1 MVVAQHLAEA
11 LVSGSNHRQEIA
23 VRKLHAFRGAGRA
36 GRIHD
41 SGEVVGMG
49 VGDARL
55 QLLVGDRHAQSLQS
69 AQRVAVHHED
79 ALQAGASV
87 VDRIETVIA
96 FAVIGDGELHAGV
109 VDDALRLCRGIGVV
123 DRHVHRADRGE
134 REIQHA
140 PLEAGGGEQ
149 RHRVSLAD
157 ADRDEP
163 LRCGEH
169 QTVELAGGDA
179 RPRARAGLARR
190 DGGRIAGAGDAFGE
204 QRVQCLVVVHGDVAG
219 GGVFADD
226 GRNGSGADRPRGRCR
241 HTGCRFIRRLGGL
254 GRVRLILCLI
264 LWHRGFPLQM
274 S

>member
-1 MVVAQHLAEA
+1 
-11 LVSGSNHRQEIA
+11 
-23 VRKLHAFRGAGRA
+23 
-36 GRIHD
+36 
-41 SGEVVGMG
+41 MG

-157 ADRDEP
+157 AERDEP
-163 LRCGEH
+163 FAAASTRRWNSPVVMLDHAPGPVLRAAWWSHWPVRAMRSVSSEYSVSSSF
-169 QTVELAGGDA
+169 TVTS
-179 RPRARAGLARR
+179 P
-190 DGGRIAGAGDAFGE
+190 
-204 QRVQCLVVVHGDVAG
+204 
-219 GGVFADD
+219 
-226 GRNGSGADRPRGRCR
+226 GRC
-241 HTGCRFIRRLGGL
+241 IR
-254 GRVRLILCLI
+254 
-264 LWHRGFPLQM
+264 
-274 S
+274 